1 MLELPQTIDEPR
13 VRAYRL
19 QRTRELLAQFNMDA
33 AVLYDPL
40 NLRYATG
47 CRNMQVWTSHHQAR
61 YVFVPVEGPIVLFD
75 YGGALHLSDDLETI
89 DEARPAKSWDYFGSG
104 HRAEEH
110 ANKWVDEIVNLLHT
124 SCGRGATLGIDRADL
139 LPMLALQHRGI
150 KMKPAHPALLRSGRG
165 FISKSKAER

>member
-75 YGGALHLSDDLETI
+75 
-89 DEARPAKSWDYFGSG
+89 
-104 HRAEEH
+104 
-110 ANKWVDEIVNLLHT
+110 
-124 SCGRGATLGIDRADL
+124 
-139 LPMLALQHRGI
+139 
-150 KMKPAHPALLRSGRG
+150 
-165 FISKSKAER
+165 